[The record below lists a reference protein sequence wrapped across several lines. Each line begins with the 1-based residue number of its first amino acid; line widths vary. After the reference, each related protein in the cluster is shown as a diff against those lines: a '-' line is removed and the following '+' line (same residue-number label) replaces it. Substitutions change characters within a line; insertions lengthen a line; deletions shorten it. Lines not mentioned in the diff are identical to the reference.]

1 MSRVGPMTFVDL
13 VDERAGDLLDLVALE
28 LRAGRVDP
36 ALRAAERHAGDRGLP
51 GHQGGEGADL
61 VEIDIWV
68 VADAA
73 LVGAAAA
80 VVLDAVAGVD
90 VDPSVGPAH
99 RDLHLHLAVGGDHD
113 GADVVVESEPV
124 RRGVEPVADDVVVGD
139 LRASYG
145 RRGCHLGFMVSRLQ
159 AI

>member
-1 MSRVGPMTFVDL
+1 MSRVGPMIL
-13 VDERAGDLLDLVALE
+13 SILSMNERVISSTSSRSSSEPGALI
-28 LRAGRVDP
+28 P
-36 ALRAAERHAGDRGLP
+36 PFRAAERHADDRGLP
-51 GHQGGEGADL
+51 RHQGGEGADL
-61 VEIDIWV
+61 VEIDVGV
-68 VADAA
+68 VADAT
-73 LVGAAAA
+73 LVGTAGA

-90 VDPSVGPAH
+90 VDPPVGPAH
-99 RDLHLHLAVGGDHD
+99 RDLHLHLAVGGEHD

-145 RRGCHLGFMVSRLQ
+145 RRGCHQRFMLSRLQ